1 MKVFAFALLLFL
13 LLVGF
18 IFFNYI
24 YVNRTVDRLCLL
36 TRQLSDVSS
45 PILESR
51 IEELCSLWESSRT
64 LFELSSNDRD
74 IESIDDLIS
83 SLLVYSRSRDS
94 AEFENIRFQL
104 INHFQ
109 SLAEF
114 ESLSLGDIL

>member
-36 TRQLSDVSS
+36 TRQLPDVSS